1 MFTSVLSGKVL
12 FVFPIFVSF
21 SIMVVSLPSITSA
34 NSVAVSVLFGNWG
47 FVHELVSYWSHSLV
61 PTQQIRRP
69 ILL

>member
-47 FVHELVSYWSHSLV
+47 VCASPQELSNEGYE
-61 PTQQIRRP
+61 
-69 ILL
+69 